1 MVLSFIITIGVNF
14 GTNQENFKK
23 IEMDNQILQET
34 FETKDINGKNELVII
49 FEISINGLENIYLAI
64 GTV

>member
-34 FETKDINGKNELVII
+34 FETKDI
-49 FEISINGLENIYLAI
+49 EISINGLENIYLAI